1 MSLST
6 QQKKEI
12 FEWVQTICIALIV
25 AFVVR
30 QFFFQPYKVQMG
42 SMLPTLKENNLIIV
56 NKILYRLQ
64 SPKRG
69 DIVVFV
75 PPGGEKKVYYVK
87 RIVGLPGDTIEV
99 KDGAVFINNEKLI
112 EPYLQIETPGKTSLQ
127 TLSNNQYFVMG
138 DHRNNSLDS
147 RDFGPIGLKSISG
160 RAILVFWPI
169 LSTKILSH
177 VEY

>member
-6 QQKKEI
+6 QQKREI
-12 FEWVQTICIALIV
+12 YEWVQTICIALLV

-56 NKILYRLQ
+56 NKILYRIQ
-64 SPKRG
+64 SPQRG

-87 RIVGLPGDTIEV
+87 RIVGLPGDTIEI
-99 KDGAVFINNEKLI
+99 KDGSVFINNEILK
-112 EPYLQIETPGKTSLQ
+112 EPYLQIETPGKTTLQ
-127 TLSNNQYFVMG
+127 TLNNDQYFVMG

-147 RDFGPIGLKSISG
+147 RDFGAIGLKSISG

-169 LSTKILSH
+169 LSSKILSH
-177 VEY
+177 VVY